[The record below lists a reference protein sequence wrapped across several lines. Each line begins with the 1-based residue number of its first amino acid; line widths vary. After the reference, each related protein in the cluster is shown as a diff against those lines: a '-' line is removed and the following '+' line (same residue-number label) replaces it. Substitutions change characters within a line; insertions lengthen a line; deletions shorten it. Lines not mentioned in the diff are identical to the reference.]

1 MASPLVTALIRSY
14 ESAGTLARAIHSVL
28 LQTFE
33 DLECLVVDDGS
44 TDQTAELV
52 ASIDDA
58 RLRYVRLPT
67 NLGRAA
73 AAKVGVAEARGQYL
87 ALLDADDWWY
97 PEKLARQVPILDRE
111 PLLAFVSSNWVL
123 MDRDGQALAVEG
135 STERSSALVRLN
147 PMRRPGP
154 APTLYP
160 PSLFRTEVARATSF
174 DLGLRRSEDFYFLLQ
189 ILLRHPCAILPEP
202 LYAYTLP
209 ERGAYADSARAA
221 RRIYA
226 KYVLEYPAASM
237 YRQSLC
243 VLKQVSYI
251 GAGWL
256 GAAEASL
263 RKRGWPLTTLE
274 RQRFEAARA
283 SVGAASRR

>member
-1 MASPLVTALIRSY
+1 
-14 ESAGTLARAIHSVL
+14 
-28 LQTFE
+28 
-33 DLECLVVDDGS
+33 
-44 TDQTAELV
+44 
-52 ASIDDA
+52 
-58 RLRYVRLPT
+58 
-67 NLGRAA
+67 
-73 AAKVGVAEARGQYL
+73 
-87 ALLDADDWWY
+87 LLDADDWWY